1 MVLAD
6 GGEAPR
12 EGRQCQV
19 AETETMNAPVVA
31 DESVAAAGRPR
42 RKHFIR
48 VGNDYQAQVPDT
60 VSARGP
66 GCPGPEKAVLVWAPC
81 SGVPDSTLD
90 EYTTLAND
98 KYGFSIDQAL
108 GLLFV
113 HGYDLAKAISDLDNY
128 VPFPDDYSADDLA
141 QFEIAIDLY
150 NKNFRLIQAMLPHK
164 TMSSLVNHYYLW
176 KQTRMR
182 ASVIDKHA
190 RRRPEA
196 ASGDDSLKDCLAA
209 KKLAPSGGTC
219 TNCLATMNHLRH
231 SSWGNL
237 CSCCFEHVTRVN
249 GHDQAAETEYSKHP
263 SAKVRKAT
271 RARRERMLPID
282 LKPEDI
288 ATVSAAALEEQGGTV
303 LCTMDRDIVDLRK
316 QVQKNKQFISQLPRI
331 ARTSIDTF
339 RPPKTNVRASARW
352 TQYELFLA
360 VQAIRK
366 YGRDCSAIAAV
377 IGNKT
382 EAHVRELLAGD
393 GQVFRLDDIAKEFD
407 ATYGGVS
414 AARKDDGEVE
424 CIMLD

>member
-1 MVLAD
+1 MLAD

-19 AETETMNAPVVA
+19 AETETMNAPV
-31 DESVAAAGRPR
+31 VAAAGRPR

-196 ASGDDSLKDCLAA
+196 ATGDDSLKDSLAA
-209 KKLAPSGGTC
+209 KKPAPSGGTC
-219 TNCLATMNHLRH
+219 TNCLATMNRLRH

-263 SAKVRKAT
+263 SAKGRKAT

-393 GQVFRLDDIAKEFD
+393 GQVFRLDDIAQEFD